1 MSELSTPTAQ
11 RLRRPS
17 WRDSRLL
24 FGVLLVLASTAIG
37 AWVMSRADDRVPMY
51 AAKSGLVAGQPLSA
65 QDVVRVDVQ
74 LGSSADDY
82 VSARSD
88 LPPDSFALREVRAG
102 ELIPRTALGPRAQAT
117 NQPVALQVDAT
128 SASTLRAGSVVDVY
142 VNRPVKPDT
151 GGVGAVGSRALAGAE
166 LALEG
171 VTVVGLSEDDTVM
184 GGLGDTR
191 AVQVMVPQGKVQA
204 LVGDVDL
211 GARITLVAVPGAV
224 SQKAS

>member
-1 MSELSTPTAQ
+1 MSDLSTPTAQ

-24 FGVLLVLASTAIG
+24 FGVLLVLTSTAVG
-37 AWVMSRADDRVPMY
+37 AWVVSRADDRVPMY
-51 AAKSGLVAGQPLSA
+51 AAKSGLVAGQPLSS

-74 LGSSADDY
+74 LGESADDY
-82 VSARSD
+82 LSARRD
-88 LPPDSFALREVRAG
+88 LPPESFVLREVRAG
-102 ELIPRTALGPRAQAT
+102 ELVPRTALGSRQEAGT
-117 NQPVALQVDAT
+117 QPVALQVDAT

-142 VNRPVKPDT
+142 VNRPEESAT
-151 GGVGAVGSRALAGAE
+151 GPVGPVGSRPLAGPE
-166 LALEG
+166 LTLEA

-184 GGLGDTR
+184 GGAGDTR
-191 AVQVMVPQGKVQA
+191 AVQVMVPRDKVQE